1 MIRRHKVL
9 LDTITAG
16 AGDWV
21 RLDSRYEVDSLRAF
35 QIDMNASD
43 TIEIEGTTLDEQDA
57 TALAAVIVDPEDIT
71 TLKSYTGNTS
81 ENDVIVGNWT
91 FIRANKTGT
100 NGIAKVQGHV

>member
-9 LDTITAG
+9 LNTSAAG
-16 AGDWV
+16 AGDWI
-21 RLDSRYEVDSLRAF
+21 RLDSRYEVDALRAF
-35 QIDMNASD
+35 QINMNAAD
-43 TIEIEGTTLDEQDA
+43 TVEIEGTTLDEQDA
-57 TALAAVIVDPEDIT
+57 TALAAVLVDPADIT

-100 NGIAKVQGHV
+100 TGVAKVQGHV